1 MSIFYMLVGAA
12 RSGKTSWAK
21 RFAEEAEKYNKEA
34 YIVSSDSI
42 REELYGDESIQGNPS
57 EVFELAHNRIMNAL
71 RADYDFVVFDATNIK
86 RKNRLSLMKKIKKFD
101 CEKHCLVFAE
111 PYHVLINRNRLAR
124 RFVPEEVI
132 WNMIKNFEV
141 PLYSEGYDK
150 ITLFNKNTINVDEY
164 VKYMRGFDQQNSHHS
179 MSLLDHCLAAGRY
192 ITDKTKGY
200 TKNEYGLCATSAL
213 LHDIGKVFT
222 KTHQNMKGEDTEE
235 AHYYNHQNVG
245 AYLALLFKTDWTE
258 EERLFITQLVCYH
271 MQPYFNK
278 TEAARRRWKENWG
291 DKLNDM
297 IMLLH
302 EADEYAH

>member
-1 MSIFYMLVGAA
+1 MAIFYLLVGAP
-12 RSGKTSWAK
+12 RSGKSSWAK
-21 RFAEEAEKYNKEA
+21 GLAEEAEKYNKEV

-57 EVFELAHNRIMNAL
+57 EVFALAHYRIMNAL

-86 RKNRLSLMKKIKKFD
+86 RKNRLSLMKKIWEFD
-101 CEKHCLVFAE
+101 CEKHCMVFAE
-111 PYHVLINRNRLAR
+111 PYHILINRNSLAR

-150 ITLFNKNTINVDEY
+150 ITLFNNNTINVDEY
-164 VKYMRGFDQQNSHHS
+164 TKYMLNFDQQNSHHS
-179 MSLLDHCLAAGRY
+179 KLLFDHCLAADRY
-192 ITDKTKGY
+192 IADKAKGY
-200 TKNEYGLCATSAL
+200 TENEYSLCMAAAL

-245 AYLALLFKTDWTE
+245 AYLALLFKTDWAE
-258 EERLFITQLVCYH
+258 EERLFIAQLICYH

-278 TEAARRRWKENWG
+278 TELARCRWKEIWG

-302 EADEYAH
+302 EADVQAH